1 MKNKR
6 VLMLLALTVVL
17 SVSMTACN
25 FGGGSDEDSSVVQV
39 TPTPEPTK
47 AAKATPTPAPANAQN
62 TTYTSK
68 NKAVSIK
75 LPDATWANKSDSDD
89 MLSFESPKQGK
100 LLILHGSGEEDM
112 SVAIIPSSQ
121 DTASALVKADNL
133 VEGTDFE
140 IQDYKSEE
148 VSGVNVYSYTV
159 HYLTDKSDYK
169 YVVNKYFTDN
179 TTEFYSVAGSVK
191 DEKALAGI
199 KTSVDSFT
207 ISGDSVLKAAATGK
221 TSGTTA
227 GTIADGTS
235 GTTGTAASGTDTT
248 ASGSSSDGSSSAGT
262 DGSYNGTSSDG
273 SSDYS
278 SSDYTSDGSS
288 DGSYDYDDG
297 SSNGYYADGTPV
309 GTDDPDYDTDQ
320 TRTIYRNS
328 DGYPL
333 VIYPNGDGTW
343 CDDDGNTYDFA
354 NGEDVYD
361 ENGVD
366 YYYHGEP
373 AYVRYMPKNQ

>member
-6 VLMLLALTVVL
+6 VLMLLALTAVL
-17 SVSMTACN
+17 SVSMTAC

-47 AAKATPTPAPANAQN
+47 AAKVTPTPAPANAQN

-148 VSGVNVYSYTV
+148 VSGVNVYSLSLI
-159 HYLTDKSDYK
+159 H
-169 YVVNKYFTDN
+169 
-179 TTEFYSVAGSVK
+179 
-191 DEKALAGI
+191 
-199 KTSVDSFT
+199 
-207 ISGDSVLKAAATGK
+207 ISE
-221 TSGTTA
+221 
-227 GTIADGTS
+227 
-235 GTTGTAASGTDTT
+235 
-248 ASGSSSDGSSSAGT
+248 
-262 DGSYNGTSSDG
+262 
-273 SSDYS
+273 
-278 SSDYTSDGSS
+278 
-288 DGSYDYDDG
+288 
-297 SSNGYYADGTPV
+297 P
-309 GTDDPDYDTDQ
+309 
-320 TRTIYRNS
+320 TRPY
-328 DGYPL
+328 
-333 VIYPNGDGTW
+333 
-343 CDDDGNTYDFA
+343 
-354 NGEDVYD
+354 
-361 ENGVD
+361 
-366 YYYHGEP
+366 
-373 AYVRYMPKNQ
+373 